1 MAMIVDP
8 DDLNQATEIDITPY
22 TSSGTLQLN
31 IAGNLSTDGVSLQC
45 LYSFLKEEWKS
56 DTNLI
61 KYPFPMLAITE
72 EKFELINGWDF
83 YDQDSKNLIRTGG
96 WALKDTG
103 GTTEEEYAGIITLGT
118 LGATDQV
125 YYQQMISGAYS
136 NIVLQGAVNQAVK
149 TYGDADHGNYD
160 YRSYFKIFCREYQKS
175 YASSQLS
182 EIGVTTMT
190 YQVYRFPVTNTSD
203 AKITHDDV
211 TVSGTTPY
219 SGMSITWYGDSAQG
233 RDIGG
238 VTRNFHVIIDGNDGT
253 AEQIYEFVQF
263 YLRHPYEDIDA
274 GVDVKIGKVTNE
286 LLRFVGDTLYTRLDS
301 HGGVYI
307 DNFQEIDK
315 NRLIFVDDDGEN
327 RQFPYVAVLTIQ
339 FGDNLKNDAQAI
351 WRVFFTNDD
360 AGDNLGRDFG
370 TSGCLTVLDAD
381 TATMSGLV
389 GGASSTQLTYDYDGN
404 EQRGYLSKGEDAPIT
419 VVAIGLATGQYISA
433 TGTIQQSTANVVSLV
448 AALER
453 NYINP

>member
-1 MAMIVDP
+1 MAIITDP
-8 DDLNQATEIDITPY
+8 DNLNQTTEIDITPY
-22 TSSGTLQLN
+22 TGSGTLQLN
-31 IAGNLSTDGVSLQC
+31 IAGNLSTDGVTLQC
-45 LYSFLKEEWKS
+45 LYSFLKEEWKGDS
-56 DTNLI
+56 NLI

-103 GTTEEEYAGIITLGT
+103 GTTQEEYAGIITLGT
-118 LGATDQV
+118 LGETDQV
-125 YYQQMISGAYS
+125 YYQQAISGAYS

-149 TYGDADHGNYD
+149 TYGDATHGDFN

-190 YQVYRFPVTNTSD
+190 YQVYRFPVTNASD
-203 AKITHDDV
+203 AKITHTDGY
-211 TVSGTTPY
+211 VSGNTPY
-219 SGMSITWYGDSAQG
+219 TGMGIEWYETPQG

-238 VTRNFHVIIDGNDGT
+238 TTRYFHVIIDGNSGA
-253 AEQIYEFVQF
+253 AEEIYEFVQ
-263 YLRHPYEDIDA
+263 YSLRQDSDIDDGA
-274 GVDVKIGKVTNE
+274 DTKVGKVTNE
-286 LLRFVGDTLYTRLDS
+286 LVRFVGDSLYTRQDET
-301 HGGVYI
+301 GGVYI

-315 NRLIFVDDDGEN
+315 NRLFFVDDAGET
-327 RQFPYVAVLTIQ
+327 RQFPYVAILTVQ
-339 FGDNLKNDAQAI
+339 FGDNLKNDTQAI

-360 AGDNLGRDFG
+360 AGDNSGRDFG

-381 TATMSGLV
+381 SATMSGLV
-389 GGASSTQLTYDYDGN
+389 GGASYVQLSYDYDGN

-453 NYINP
+453 NYVNP